1 MSLAQNLVY
10 LLDLTHWM
18 VINLKH
24 LYQGRRQFLAG
35 VLATGLAPS
44 PTWADAGSPAFL
56 SAAAK
61 PDGTYVLCGISQN
74 LEVVFQIELP
84 SRGHAAVAH
93 PTQPVAVAFARRPGT
108 FALIVD
114 CINGAPKT
122 IISAPS
128 GRHFNGHGIYSLGA
142 EFLFTTE
149 NEYDAGRGCIGVWD
163 VKAGYVRIDEF
174 DSGGIGPHDIKRLP
188 NSDILV
194 IANGGIDT
202 HPDSGRIKL
211 NIPTMRP
218 NLTYFEHGVVI
229 EKVTL
234 RPEMHKNSIR
244 HLSVNQMGD
253 VAFGVQVQ
261 SDDTISSLVGLHS
274 RGQEINLFE
283 APSNEIRKLKGYVGS
298 ITFSKNGKS
307 IAATSPRG
315 GVIYIYNTFNKKLIH
330 AVDIPDVCGVVAN
343 DSGYFI
349 TAGTGR
355 LVNLAN
361 SGTKM
366 EALSMLRWDNHLIS
380 VRGITEA

>member
-1 MSLAQNLVY
+1 MNLAQNLVY

-61 PDGTYVLCGISQN
+61 PDGTYVLCGINQN
-74 LEVVFQIELP
+74 LEVVFQIKLP

-93 PTQPVAVAFARRPGT
+93 PTQPEAVAFARRPGT
-108 FALIVD
+108 FALIID
-114 CINGAPKT
+114 CIDGAPKT
-122 IISAPS
+122 IINAPS
-128 GRHFNGHGIYSLGA
+128 GRHFNGHGMYSLGA

-149 NEYDAGRGCIGVWD
+149 NDYDAGRGCIGVWD

-211 NIPTMRP
+211 NIPTMWP
-218 NLTYFEHGVVI
+218 NLTYFEHGLVI

-244 HLSVNQMGD
+244 HLSVNQMGAI
-253 VAFGVQVQ
+253 AFGVQVQ
-261 SDDTISSLVGLHS
+261 SDDTISSLAGLHS
-274 RGQEINLFE
+274 RGQEINLLE
-283 APSNEIRKLKGYVGS
+283 APSDEIRKLKGYIGS
-298 ITFSKNGKS
+298 ITFSRDGQE
-307 IAATSPRG
+307 IAVTSPIG
-315 GVIYIYNTFNKKLIH
+315 GVIHVYDTAKKKLKSLTE
-330 AVDIPDVCGVVAN
+330 IPDVCGIVAN
-343 DSGYFI
+343 DFGYLI
-349 TAGTGR
+349 TSGTGD
-355 LVNLAN
+355 LI
-361 SGTKM
+361 K
-366 EALSMLRWDNHLIS
+366 LSKNRVRMKARSTLRWDNHIIA
-380 VRGITEA
+380 VRDV

>member
-44 PTWADAGSPAFL
+44 LTWADAGSPAFL

-61 PDGTYVLCGISQN
+61 ADGTYVLCGISQN

-93 PTQPVAVAFARRPGT
+93 PTQPEAVAFARRPGT

-114 CINGAPKT
+114 CINGTPKT
-122 IISAPS
+122 ILTAPG
-128 GRHFNGHGIYSLGA
+128 GRHFNGHGVYSLGA

-149 NEYDAGRGCIGVWD
+149 NDYDAGRGCVGVWD
-163 VKAGYVRIDEF
+163 VKSGYARIDEF

-202 HPDSGRIKL
+202 HPDTGRVKL
-211 NIPTMRP
+211 NIPTMQP
-218 NLTYFEHGVVI
+218 NLSYFQDGKFI
-229 EKVTL
+229 ETVTL
-234 RPEMHKNSIR
+234 KAELHKNSIR
-244 HLSVNQMGD
+244 HLSVNQTGD
-253 VAFGVQVQ
+253 VAFGIQIQ
-261 SDDTISSLVGLHS
+261 NNNTISSLVGLHS
-274 RGQEINLFE
+274 RGHEIAFLK
-283 APSNEIRKLKGYVGS
+283 APSNEIRRLKGYIGS
-298 ITFSKNGKS
+298 ITFSSDTKS

-315 GVIYIYNTFNKKLIH
+315 GVIHIYDTAKQKLRNLTE
-330 AVDIPDVCGVVAN
+330 IPDVCGIVAK
-343 DSGYFI
+343 DFGYCA
-349 TAGTGR
+349 TAGTGKII
-355 LVNLAN
+355 NLSDNGA
-361 SGTKM
+361 KI
-366 EALSMLRWDNHLIS
+366 EALSTLRWDNHLIA
-380 VRGITEA
+380 I